1 MIVLG
6 ILFISKEF
14 KYRDLKSADRKVKK
28 NIHVYVVL
36 TIGVSMIHSSE
47 YEILNVLPR
56 FK

>member
-36 TIGVSMIHSSE
+36 TI
-47 YEILNVLPR
+47 
-56 FK
+56 